1 MPKKNKPIRAKL
13 IANPGA
19 GDVSKAASR
28 IEEVTRYLLDAG
40 LKVDVALAK
49 PKKEAIPIARKAIQ
63 DGYDIVIA
71 MGGDG
76 TIGAVIRGI
85 AGSKVRF
92 GIIPAGTEND
102 MGAFHLSNKVIRR
115 PKVTGYA

>member
-1 MPKKNKPIRAKL
+1 MSKKKKSIRVKL

-19 GDVSKAASR
+19 GDVLTITTR
-28 IEEVTRYLLDAG
+28 IEQVRQYLSDEG
-40 LKVDVALAK
+40 LKVDLALAK
-49 PKKEAIPIARKAIQ
+49 PKGEAILIAKKAVK
-63 DGYDIVIA
+63 DGYDVVIA

-85 AGSKVRF
+85 GNYKIKL

-102 MGAFHLSNKVIRR
+102 IAASLGINRD
-115 PKVTGYA
+115 

>member
-1 MPKKNKPIRAKL
+1 MSKKDKPIRVKL

-19 GDVSKAASR
+19 GNVLQAASR
-28 IEEVTRYLLDAG
+28 FEQVTSYLKEAG
-40 LKVDVALAK
+40 LKVDVAFAR
-49 PKKEAIPIARKAIQ
+49 PKKEAIPIAQRAVK

-85 AGSKVRF
+85 AGSKVRL

-102 MGAFHLSNKVIRR
+102 IARSSGNS
-115 PKVTGYA
+115 

>member
-1 MPKKNKPIRAKL
+1 MSKKIKPIRAKL

-19 GDVSKAASR
+19 GDVLEAASR
-28 IEEVTRYLLDAG
+28 IKQVTNFLLEYG

-49 PKKEAIPIARKAIQ
+49 PKKEAIPIAKKAVK

-76 TIGAVIRGI
+76 TIGSVIRGI
-85 AGSKVRF
+85 AGSKV
-92 GIIPAGTEND
+92 
-102 MGAFHLSNKVIRR
+102 
-115 PKVTGYA
+115 